1 MGHGSRFRKRLDQL
15 VKKSVALVKGL
26 DAHALIAAVES
37 NVIPI
42 KENSLD
48 SIGGNPGDAQSLPVC
63 RTHHHDGYDRDTRP
77 EGFCSVADGCQDV
90 WSERRGGPRSR
101 LAENFY
107 ADFVVR
113 NDLLQGGVH
122 ELDGILGEDAAV
134 HGSGRELWQCVHGV
148 PAFQEG
154 GHTGGAESGV
164 PGRRSRG
171 QPLHGFLKTF
181 TSVREVFFSGASF
194 DFCHFLEVRS
204 GYFVGLERK
213 SEIGKPLQRSRQAI
227 NGVVSDGHGAV
238 AAFVAHLESKIDDV
252 FLTDLQIVG
261 NFLALGFLAPSAFV
275 ESKLGIDK
283 FAVILEEP
291 AHAIVWSATLFVRG
305 ESHNDVAVGRKALL
319 LVLNQ
324 VGDPDRGLSFIVAGA
339 AAIKETIPLEE
350 LKGVHAPVLA
360 FGFDDINVR
369 EKENRFEGSRP
380 VIANDEI
387 GFLWTRAAHED
398 IKFRKASCTQANCGS
413 LGNGS
418 SGARGETGL
427 DFDKFFVDVV
437 RQLSL
442 RLRPR
447 GLGTDENGAEE
458 QYECQLERVRFF
470 PCGHA
475 GILPRGSGFTQPV
488 RRRPS

>member
-15 VKKSVALVKGL
+15 VKKSVALVKGP
-26 DAHALIAAVES
+26 DTHTLIAAVES
-37 NVIPI
+37 NVITI

-48 SIGGNPGDAQSLPVC
+48 SIGGNPSDAQGLPVC

-90 WSERRGGPRSR
+90 GSERRSRPRGR
-101 LAENFY
+101 VTENLY

-113 NDLLQGGVH
+113 NDLLQCGAH

-148 PAFQEG
+148 PALQKCC
-154 GHTGGAESGV
+154 HAGGAESGV
-164 PGRRSRG
+164 PRRRSRG
-171 QPLHGFLKTF
+171 QPLHGFLRTF

-194 DFCHFLEVRS
+194 DFCHCLEVRS

-227 NGVVSDGHGAV
+227 DGVVSDRHRTV
-238 AAFVAHLESKIDDV
+238 AAFVAHLEAKIDDV
-252 FLTDLQIVG
+252 FFTDLQIVG

-275 ESKLGIDK
+275 ESELGIDQL
-283 FAVILEEP
+283 AVILEEP

-324 VGDPDRGLSFIVAGA
+324 VGDPYRRLSFIVAGA
-339 AAIKETIPLEE
+339 AAIKETILLEE
-350 LKGVHAPVLA
+350 LKRVHAPVLA
-360 FGFDDINVR
+360 FGFDDVNVR

-387 GFLWTRAAHED
+387 GFLWTRADDED
-398 IKFRKASCTQANCGS
+398 IKFRKASCTQASCGS

-458 QYECQLERVRFF
+458 QHESQVERVQFF
-470 PCGHA
+470 FRGHS
-475 GILPRGSGFTQPV
+475 GSVPRV
-488 RRRPS
+488 A